1 MLPKKVSPNGVSYK
15 WIAAFMGTAILS
27 LVAYHETQKS
37 ARLAVAVKMSHENAR
52 RLVRIEARQDAI
64 EGRMI
69 RMDAK
74 LDALLAENG
83 RP

>member
-1 MLPKKVSPNGVSYK
+1 MLPKTASLNGVSFK
-15 WIAAFMGTAILS
+15 WLAALMATAILS
-27 LVAYHETQKS
+27 LVAYHETQNS

-74 LDALLAENG
+74 LDALLAEGG